1 MPRPLL
7 GEQARTEIIHVRVT
21 KSEKAAL
28 EQAFGKAANGLHAIF
43 LVWLRGPRS

>member
-21 KSEKAAL
+21 KAEKAAL
-28 EQAFGKAANGLHAIF
+28 EKAFGKAANGLHAIF
-43 LVWLRGPRS
+43 LIWLRNGAS